1 MEAAMIL
8 RPIRLTTLI
17 LATLIAMPVAVGA
30 AETEKREAVIAVS
43 GEADSSVAPDMAVVT
58 LGVVR
63 LEKTARAALDGNS
76 QAMSAVLKGL
86 KDEGIADKDLQ
97 TSDFSIQPQYVYP
110 DNSNGEQKAPV
121 LTGYQVSNT
130 LTVRIRDLK
139 KLGVILDR
147 TVTLGVN
154 QGGDIRF
161 TNDNPEKTIDEARK
175 RAVRN
180 AFAKARTL
188 ADAAGVKLGRVI
200 EISEASSQPE
210 AQPLARMAMA
220 KQADTAVPVAAG
232 ENTYTVNVSIT
243 FAIEQ

>member
-1 MEAAMIL
+1 MTL

-17 LATLIAMPVAVGA
+17 LATMIAMPVAVRA
-30 AETEKREAVIAVS
+30 AEAEKREAVIAVS

-58 LGVVR
+58 LGVAT

-86 KDEGIADKDLQ
+86 KDQGIADKDLQ
-97 TSDFSIQPQYVYP
+97 TSDFSTQPQYVYP
-110 DNSNGEQKAPV
+110 DNSNGEQKPPV

-139 KLGVILDR
+139 KLGAILDR

-161 TNDNPEKTIDEARK
+161 TNDNPEQTIEAARK
-175 RAVRN
+175 LAVKN

-200 EISEASSQPE
+200 EISEASSQPQP
-210 AQPLARMAMA
+210 QPLERMSMA
-220 KQADTAVPVAAG
+220 KRADAAVPVAAG